1 MGLRRPRNLLAAL
14 LCVLV
19 LAASILSA
27 CTTTPPPEPPPP
39 AMTGPVAVPPN
50 RGGAGGTADLLPAIL
65 GIDRPRQS
73 AGVVAAG
80 GPQAPY
86 NYGPTLLQ
94 ENGRV
99 RMWWCSQLIGAGPP
113 GDDIVHGDAATPAGP
128 FEAVGAVFSGSGGG
142 FDAMHTC
149 DPSVI
154 KVSGTYYL
162 YYTGAPSDHTHDNSI
177 GVAASDDGVNWRRL
191 AAGGPIVRASGEV
204 RRANTYGAGQPAVF
218 HLDGWF
224 HLMFTDT
231 TAAGAGPN
239 GAGQFVLRAK
249 DPLFAEQVQAL
260 TRDGF
265 VPVGSAQASRT
276 RSVVD
281 AFSAD
286 WMWVP
291 ALNAVAIAHETG
303 EGTTL
308 TFWDRAFARH
318 PYRPVHIPGPWQ
330 EGPGL
335 VRTAEGHAT
344 ISAEDPCGRASFD
357 VVRATREP
365 SAPTDLQHFGIDV
378 RGFDGCADTTRARKV
393 LEGFALPAP
402 DRTID
407 VVIGGNRVRVERKS
421 VAERLAVRLLPTSV
435 PALLRLPVLARL
447 RPGAPAIRA
456 PGRPFAFLLDDG
468 RLWRLGSE
476 PAALANESPIVD
488 VPVDRWDAYRAGSTL
503 GG

>member
-1 MGLRRPRNLLAAL
+1 MGLRRPRNLLAVL

-19 LAASILSA
+19 LAG
-27 CTTTPPPEPPPP
+27 CTTAETPPPEPPAP
-39 AMTGPVAVPPN
+39 AMTGPATVAPN
-50 RGGAGGTADLLPAIL
+50 RGTAGGAAALVPAVL
-65 GIDRPRQS
+65 GTDRPRQS
-73 AGVVAAG
+73 GGVVAVG

-86 NYGPTLLQ
+86 NYGPTLLL
-94 ENGRV
+94 ENGRY
-99 RMWWCSQLIGAGPP
+99 RMWWCSQLMGAGPP

-128 FEAVGAVFSGSGGG
+128 FQAVGAVFSGSGGG

-162 YYTGAPSDHTHDNSI
+162 YYTGAPNDHTHDNTI
-177 GVAASDDGVNWRRL
+177 GVAASDDGVRWRRL
-191 AAGGPIVRASGEV
+191 AAGAPIVRASGEV
-204 RRANTYGAGQPAVF
+204 RRPNTYGAGQPSVF
-218 HLDGWF
+218 YLDGWF

-265 VPVGSAQASRT
+265 EPVASTQVTRT

-291 ALNAVAIAHETG
+291 ALDAVAIAHETG
-303 EGTTL
+303 EGTTI
-308 TFWDRAFARH
+308 TFWDRTFARH
-318 PYRPVHIPGPWQ
+318 PYQPVHIPGPWQ

-335 VRTAEGHAT
+335 VRTAEGHAPLST
-344 ISAEDPCGRASFD
+344 EDPCGRTAID

-365 SAPTDLQHFGIDV
+365 RAPTDLQHFGLDV
-378 RGFDGCADTTRARKV
+378 RGFDGCAETGRARKI

-407 VVIGGNRVRVERKS
+407 LVIGGNRVRVERRS
-421 VAERLAVRLLPTSV
+421 VAERLAVRLLPAPV
-435 PALLRLPVLARL
+435 PALQRLPVLARL

-468 RLWRLGSE
+468 RLWRAGSE
-476 PAALANESPIVD
+476 AAAVANESPIVD
-488 VPVDRWDAYRAGSTL
+488 VPTARWDAYRPGSTI